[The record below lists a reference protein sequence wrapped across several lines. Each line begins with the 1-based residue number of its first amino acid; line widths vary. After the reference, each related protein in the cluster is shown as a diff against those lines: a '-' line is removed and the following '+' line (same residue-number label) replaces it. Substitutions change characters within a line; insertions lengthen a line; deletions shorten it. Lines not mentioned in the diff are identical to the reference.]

1 MNNLKSESGN
11 PVMQILAVTTKQ
23 ELAAFI
29 RLPYRLYKDDAVW
42 IPPLRSEVRA
52 QFNRRKNPT
61 LDHCDYELF
70 LLKEGSA
77 VIGRIAA
84 FIDTLALEHWKEP
97 VGLFGYFE
105 CINQPEASRLLFD
118 AASQWLRSKG
128 MKYMRGPWSFV
139 SQEWGLVIEGFTPSP
154 CIMAPYNPPWYVE
167 HLTRYGLEKIKD
179 LLCYYMSVEEGY
191 RIPDRILTLTDDV
204 ARRYQIHTRQVD
216 MKHYDREVKSI
227 IEISNS
233 SLDGNWGYAPVTRAE
248 AEAIARDLKPVIQ
261 PEGVIFAEDADG
273 RPVGFAITLPNV
285 NVLLKGLNGRIFP
298 HGIFRLL
305 TGLPK
310 LHHYRLF
317 ALGVSPEY
325 QGKGVDSLIYR
336 KLYESLYAPD
346 VWMEINY
353 VLEDNFPMNNAIH
366 KLEAKPL
373 RKYRVYQKAI

>member
-1 MNNLKSESGN
+1 MKLRTSTETTVLQVL
-11 PVMQILAVTTKQ
+11 PVHTKQ
-23 ELAAFI
+23 ELASFI
-29 RLPYRLYKDDAVW
+29 DLPYRLYKDDPVW

-52 QFNRRKNPT
+52 QFNRKKNPT
-61 LDHCDYELF
+61 LDHCEYELF
-70 LLKEGSA
+70 LLKEGDR
-77 VIGRIAA
+77 VMGRIAA
-84 FIDTLALEHWKEP
+84 FIDTLALEHWNEP

-118 AASQWLRSKG
+118 AASDWLRSKG

-154 CIMAPYNPPWYVE
+154 CIMAPYNPDWYIE
-167 HLTRYGLEKIKD
+167 HLTRYGLVKIKD

-191 RIPDRILTLTDDV
+191 QIPDRILTLTDDV
-204 ARRYQIHTRQVD
+204 ARRYQIRTRQVD
-216 MKHYDREVKSI
+216 MKHYDRDVQAI
-227 IEISNS
+227 IEISNQ
-233 SLDGNWGYAPVTRAE
+233 SLDGNWGYAPVTQAE

-261 PEGVIFAEDADG
+261 PKGVIFAEDADG
-273 RPVGFAITLPNV
+273 RPVGFAITLPDV
-285 NVLLKGLNGRIFP
+285 NVLLKGRNGRLFP
-298 HGIFRLL
+298 LGIFRLL
-305 TGLPK
+305 MQLPK
-310 LHHYRLF
+310 LHRYRMF
-317 ALGVSPEY
+317 ALGVIPEY
-325 QGKGVDSLIYR
+325 HGRGVDSLIYR

>member
-1 MNNLKSESGN
+1 MKPRNSKGTTVLQVI
-11 PVMQILAVTTKQ
+11 PVSTKQ
-23 ELAAFI
+23 ELASFI
-29 RLPYRLYKDDAVW
+29 DLPYRLYKGDPLW
-42 IPPLRSEVRA
+42 IPPLRRDVRA
-52 QFNRRKNPT
+52 QFNRKKNPT
-61 LDHCDYELF
+61 LDHCEYELL
-70 LLKEGSA
+70 LLKEGDR
-77 VIGRIAA
+77 ILGRIAA

-118 AASQWLRSKG
+118 AASCWLRSKG

-154 CIMAPYNPPWYVE
+154 CIMAPYNPVWYIE
-167 HLTRYGLEKIKD
+167 HLSRYGLVKIKD
-179 LLCYYMSVEEGY
+179 LLCYYISVEEGY
-191 RIPDRILTLTDDV
+191 QIPGRILTLTDDV
-204 ARRYQIHTRQVD
+204 ARRYQIRTRQVD
-216 MKHYDREVKSI
+216 MKHYDRDVQAI
-227 IEISNS
+227 IEISNQ

-261 PEGVIFAEDADG
+261 PKGVIFAEDADG
-273 RPVGFAITLPNV
+273 RPVGFAITLPDV
-285 NVLLKGLNGRIFP
+285 NILLKGLNGRFFP
-298 HGIFRLL
+298 LGIFRLL
-305 TGLPK
+305 MQLPK

-317 ALGVSPEY
+317 ALGVIPEY
-325 QGKGVDSLIYR
+325 HGKGVDSLIYR